1 MLILVN
7 NASKEFNM
15 PNSIQNYRLIT
26 GKDDSEFCSRIT
38 KALSE
43 GYELYGSPTMT
54 FNGEHV
60 VVGQA
65 VIRRPSQLV

>member
-1 MLILVN
+1 
-7 NASKEFNM
+7 M
-15 PNSIQNYRLIT
+15 PNSIESYKLIT

-38 KALSE
+38 KLLSE
-43 GYELYGSPTMT
+43 GYELYGTPTMT

-65 VIRRPSQLV
+65 VIKTVSQLV

>member
-1 MLILVN
+1 
-7 NASKEFNM
+7 M
-15 PNSIQNYRLIT
+15 PNSIGNYRLIT
-26 GKDDSEFCSRIT
+26 GKDDADFCSRIS
-38 KALSE
+38 KALNE

-65 VIRRPSQLV
+65 VIKRRSQLV

>member
-1 MLILVN
+1 MLN
-7 NASKEFNM
+7 THDTYK
-15 PNSIQNYRLIT
+15 LIT

-43 GYELYGSPTMT
+43 GYGLYGSPTMT
-54 FNGEHV
+54 FNGLHV

-65 VIRRPSQLV
+65 VIKRPSQLV

>member
-1 MLILVN
+1 M
-7 NASKEFNM
+7 
-15 PNSIQNYRLIT
+15 QNYRLIT

-65 VIRRPSQLV
+65 VIKRPSQLV